1 MKNIKISTAQFENRS
16 GDKKYNLS
24 VIEKL
29 AEKAAAES
37 IPKFSAF

>member
-1 MKNIKISTAQFENRS
+1 MENLKISTAQFKNRS

-29 AEKAAAES
+29 SKKH
-37 IPKFSAF
+37 PRKGRR